1 MKAARWRD
9 LGDDDLGAREAEIGQ
24 QMITLRFQL
33 ALKQV
38 ENPMKIRDLR
48 RDLARI
54 QTIRRERAGAAAR
67 PGSRP

>member
-9 LGDDDLGAREAEIGQ
+9 LGDDELQAKESEIGQ

-38 ENPMKIRDLR
+38 ENPMKIRELR

-54 QTIRRERAGAAAR
+54 QTIRRERAARQGA
-67 PGSRP
+67 SS

>member
-1 MKAARWRD
+1 MKAERWRD
-9 LGDDDLGAREAEIGQ
+9 LGDDELGAKESEIGQ

-54 QTIRRERAGAAAR
+54 QTIRRERAGAARQPGTR
-67 PGSRP
+67 P